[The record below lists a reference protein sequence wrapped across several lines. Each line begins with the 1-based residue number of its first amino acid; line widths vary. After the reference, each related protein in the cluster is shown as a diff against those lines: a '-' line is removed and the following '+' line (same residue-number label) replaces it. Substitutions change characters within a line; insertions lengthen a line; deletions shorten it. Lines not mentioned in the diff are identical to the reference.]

1 MLLCG
6 MAKRKNTTKE
16 IGERI
21 KELRVQRGLTQQQLA
36 DKVNLTYVQ
45 IGRYERG
52 GTMPGGDALN
62 KLADILGTT
71 TDFLMNG
78 NSDANT
84 AAHLKDRELLYLFK
98 AVEQLP
104 AGDKHLVKTF
114 LDAFVTKRQIQKL
127 AK

>member
-1 MLLCG
+1 

-16 IGERI
+16 IGERV

-52 GTMPGGDALN
+52 GTMPGGDALK
-62 KLADILGTT
+62 KLADVLGTT

-78 NSDANT
+78 DQDANT
-84 AAHLKDRELLYLFK
+84 AALLKDRELLHLFK
-98 AVEQLP
+98 QVEGLS
-104 AGDKHLVKTF
+104 ASDKVLVKTF
-114 LDAFVTKRQIQKL
+114 LDAFVTKRQLQKL